1 MVDICTSTAAEA
13 RWPGLF
19 LRGGIPAA
27 HAFTS
32 RLGHLG
38 PACVLRLPHRRT
50 RHRGA
55 GACLLYTSLVLDH
68 GRVVEEG
75 THAELI
81 AKGGVYNQLH
91 EEQLL
96 EEAEG

>member
-1 MVDICTSTAAEA
+1 MKQAVRDADHI
-13 RWPGLF
+13 
-19 LRGGIPAA
+19 
-27 HAFTS
+27 
-32 RLGHLG
+32 
-38 PACVLRLPHRRT
+38 
-50 RHRGA
+50 
-55 GACLLYTSLVLDH
+55 LVLDH